1 MKKLICI
8 TLIILLSGPLTI
20 LKAQKTMKFG
30 HLDFAELY
38 TLMPEK
44 DSAQA
49 QYQKFAKDLEATM
62 KSMQTEFETKYQ
74 DFQTNQATMSNLIQ
88 QTKTKELQDL
98 QQRIQEFQQ
107 NAQQELIDKEKELS
121 TPIIEKAKKAVQEIA
136 KENGYTYI
144 FNSAEGLLLY
154 SDPGDDIMPMAKKK
168 LGLK

>member
-8 TLIILLSGPLTI
+8 VLVLFVLISITE
-20 LKAQKTMKFG
+20 LKAQKTNKFG
-30 HLDFAELY
+30 HIDFAELY
-38 TLMPEK
+38 NLMPEK

-49 QYQKFAKDLEATM
+49 KYQKFAKDLESTL
-62 KSMQTEFETKYQ
+62 KSMQAEFETKYQ
-74 DFQTNQATMSNLIQ
+74 DFQTNQATMSQLIQ

-107 NAQQELIDKEKELS
+107 NAQQELTDKEKELS
-121 TPIIEKAKKAVQEIA
+121 SPIIEKAKKAVQEVA
-136 KENGYTYI
+136 KENGFTYI

-154 SDPGDDIMPMAKKK
+154 SDPGDDLMVLAKKK